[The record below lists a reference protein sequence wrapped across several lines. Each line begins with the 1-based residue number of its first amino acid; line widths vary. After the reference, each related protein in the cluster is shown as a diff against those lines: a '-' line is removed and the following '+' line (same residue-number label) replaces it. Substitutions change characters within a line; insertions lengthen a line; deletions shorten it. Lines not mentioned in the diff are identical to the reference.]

1 MIDSVTKGI
10 ADVLFKTLDSQKKT
24 MILTIIDFSDG
35 HTINNVL
42 GNGHDIQ
49 IAALAQLL
57 ILAGRMPE
65 AKRDDFLK
73 AAKSLLED
81 IEKEGGYDRYV
92 ENHGG
97 LWD

>member
-49 IAALAQLL
+49 IAAIAQLL
-57 ILAGRMPE
+57 ILAGKMPE

>member
-1 MIDSVTKGI
+1 MIDSVTQGI
-10 ADVLFKTLDSQKKT
+10 AEVLFKTLDSQKKT
-24 MILTIIDFSDG
+24 TIMTIVDFSDG
-35 HTINNVL
+35 HTISNVC
-42 GNGHDIQ
+42 GTGHDIQ
-49 IAALAQLL
+49 IVAILQLL

-92 ENHGG
+92 KNHEC
-97 LWD
+97 L

>member
-10 ADVLFKTLDSQKKT
+10 ADVLFETLDSQKKT
-24 MILTIIDFSDG
+24 TIMTIVDFSDG
-35 HTINNVL
+35 ETINNVC
-42 GNGHDIQ
+42 GTGHDIQ
-49 IAALAQLL
+49 IVAILQLI

-92 ENHGG
+92 ENHGD

>member
-10 ADVLFKTLDSQKKT
+10 ADVLSKTLDSQKKT

-65 AKRDDFLK
+65 SKRDDFLK

>member
-1 MIDSVTKGI
+1 MIDSVTEGI
-10 ADVLFKTLDSQKKT
+10 TKVLHKALDSQKKT

-65 AKRDDFLK
+65 SKRDDFLK